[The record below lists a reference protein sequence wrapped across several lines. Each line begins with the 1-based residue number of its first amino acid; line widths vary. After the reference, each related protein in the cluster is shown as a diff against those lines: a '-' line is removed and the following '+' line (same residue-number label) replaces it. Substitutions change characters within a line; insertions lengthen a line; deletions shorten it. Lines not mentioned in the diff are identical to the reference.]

1 VVSSHLNAAP
11 EALASASA
19 GLSGVGEAIKEA
31 TSAAEPSTTSI
42 VPAAADEVS
51 VAITRLFGT
60 YGQQFQALSA
70 QTAAFHAR
78 FVQLLSSGGAAYG
91 AAEAANADPLGGA
104 GGAGG
109 SGGKAIGTGGT
120 GGSGGASWAN
130 GLIGGGNGGAGGLSG
145 FHCNG
150 GGSGGSGNG
159 SGGQSA

>member
-1 VVSSHLNAAP
+1 MVSSHLNAAP

-31 TSAAEPSTTSI
+31 TSVAAPSTTSI

-51 VAITRLFGT
+51 AAITRLFGT

-78 FVQLLSSGGAAYG
+78 FVQLLSSGGAAYA

-104 GGAGG
+104 GG
-109 SGGKAIGTGGT
+109 SGGKAIGTGGI

-145 FHCNG
+145 FYSNG
-150 GGSGGSGNG
+150 GGSGGSANG
-159 SGGQSA
+159 SAGQSA

>member
-1 VVSSHLNAAP
+1 MVSSHLNAAP

-31 TSAAEPSTTSI
+31 TSVAAPSTTSI

-51 VAITRLFGT
+51 AAITRLFGT
-60 YGQQFQALSA
+60 YGQHFQALSA

-78 FVQLLSSGGAAYG
+78 FVHLLSSGGAAYA
-91 AAEAANADPLGGA
+91 AAEAANADPLGDV

-109 SGGKAIGTGGT
+109 SGGKAIGT

-130 GLIGGGNGGAGGLSG
+130 GLIGGGNGGAAAFSG
-145 FHCNG
+145 FYCNG

-159 SGGQSA
+159 SAGQSA